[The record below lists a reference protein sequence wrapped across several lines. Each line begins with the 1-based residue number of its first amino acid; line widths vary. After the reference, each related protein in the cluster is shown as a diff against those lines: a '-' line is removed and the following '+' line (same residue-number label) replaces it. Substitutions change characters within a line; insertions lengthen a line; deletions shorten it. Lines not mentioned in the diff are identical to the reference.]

1 MNRGDS
7 KKQNV
12 VNQLFEEESESKAN
26 LINLNTATEAEL
38 ETLTGIGVSTAK
50 KIIDYRKKNGK
61 FKSIEEIKN
70 VSGIGDAKYAA
81 IKEDITV

>member
-1 MNRGDS
+1 LNRGDC

-12 VNQLFEEESESKAN
+12 ANQLFEEQFATESN
-26 LINLNTATEAEL
+26 LINLNTATQAEL
-38 ETLTGIGVSTAK
+38 ESLTGIGASTAK
-50 KIIDYRKKNGK
+50 KIIDYRKQNGK

-81 IKEDITV
+81 IKDDITV

>member
-12 VNQLFEEESESKAN
+12 VNQLFEESESKVN
-26 LINLNTATEAEL
+26 LINLNTATESEL

>member
-26 LINLNTATEAEL
+26 LINLNTATESEL

>member
-7 KKQNV
+7 KNQSV
-12 VNQLFEEESESKAN
+12 ANQLFEEQLATKSN
-26 LINLNTATEAEL
+26 LINLNIATSAEL

-50 KIIDYRKKNGK
+50 KILDYREKNGK

-81 IKEDITV
+81 IKDDITV

>member
-12 VNQLFEEESESKAN
+12 ANQLFEEQLATKSN
-26 LINLNTATEAEL
+26 LVNLNTATSAEL

-50 KIIDYRKKNGK
+50 KIIDYREKNGK

-81 IKEDITV
+81 IKDDITV

>member
-7 KKQNV
+7 KKTNV
-12 VNQLFEEESESKAN
+12 ANQLFNEQLATKSD
-26 LINLNTATEAEL
+26 LINLNTATAAEL
-38 ETLTGIGVSTAK
+38 ETLTGIGTSTAK
-50 KIIDYRKKNGK
+50 KILNYREQNGK

-81 IKEDITV
+81 IKDDITV

>member
-1 MNRGDS
+1 MNCGDS

-26 LINLNTATEAEL
+26 LINLNTATESEL

>member
-7 KKQNV
+7 KKASAT
-12 VNQLFEEESESKAN
+12 NQLFKEQVDSKSG
-26 LINLNTATEAEL
+26 LINLNTATQSEF

-50 KIIDYRKKNGK
+50 KIIDYREKNGK

-81 IKEDITV
+81 IKDDITV

>member
-12 VNQLFEEESESKAN
+12 VNQLFEEESESKVN
-26 LINLNTATEAEL
+26 LINLNTATESEL

>member
-7 KKQNV
+7 KNQSV
-12 VNQLFEEESESKAN
+12 ANQLFEEQLATKSN
-26 LINLNTATEAEL
+26 LINLNTATSVEL

-50 KIIDYRKKNGK
+50 KILDYREKNGK

-81 IKEDITV
+81 IKDDITV

>member
-1 MNRGDS
+1 MS
-7 KKQNV
+7 SI
-12 VNQLFEEESESKAN
+12 NQLFEKQSESNSN
-26 LINLNTATEAEL
+26 LINLNTATQSEL

-50 KIIDYRKKNGK
+50 KIIDYREKNGK

>member
-12 VNQLFEEESESKAN
+12 VNQLFEEESESKDN
-26 LINLNTATEAEL
+26 LINLNTATESEL

>member
-1 MNRGDS
+1 LNRGDS

-12 VNQLFEEESESKAN
+12 VNQLFEEESETKAN
-26 LINLNTATEAEL
+26 LINLNTATESEL

>member
-1 MNRGDS
+1 MNCGDS

-12 VNQLFEEESESKAN
+12 VNQLFNEQLATKSD
-26 LINLNTATEAEL
+26 LINLNTATAAEL

-81 IKEDITV
+81 IKDDITV

>member
-7 KKQNV
+7 KKANIT
-12 VNQLFEEESESKAN
+12 NQLFEEQNAVKSN
-26 LINLNTATEAEL
+26 LVNLNTATAAEL
-38 ETLTGIGVSTAK
+38 ETLTGIGTSTAK
-50 KIIDYRKKNGK
+50 KIIDYRENNGK